1 MVQAQNIS
9 SSTKHAGIYETGIIN
24 RLAGHFRDTGYD
36 VIPHAQLNI
45 AWGSILSE
53 VDLLLVKRN
62 ALTYVEVKSR
72 RDKFSKALRQI
83 QRMKDYV
90 DYAYVAT
97 DRVVNMRD
105 LPNVGLIFVRSDQ
118 VTFLKE
124 PKRFC
129 SVPRFSSVVSLKKK
143 CLLRLLGNG
152 DTCPGN
158 LGKYELA
165 QYVLTTRRTECTR
178 ECIKEIVTCGET
190 CDTTCPISKFVKQN

>member
-1 MVQAQNIS
+1 MVQAQNIG

-24 RLAGHFRDTGYD
+24 KLARHFQDNGYY
-36 VIPHAQLNI
+36 VIPHAKLNI

-53 VDLLLVKRN
+53 ADLLLVKEN
-62 ALTYVEVKSR
+62 SLTYVEVKSR
-72 RDKFSKALRQI
+72 RDKFSKAIRQI

-97 DRVVNMRD
+97 DRVVCMRD

-129 SVPRFSSVVSLKKK
+129 SIPRFSSIVSLKKK

-152 DTCPGN
+152 DTCPVN
-158 LGKYELA
+158 FGKYELA
-165 QYVLTTRRTECTR
+165 QYVSTTRRAECTR
-178 ECIKEIVTCGET
+178 ECVKEIVTCGET
-190 CDTTCPISKFVKQN
+190 CDTACPISEFVNRN